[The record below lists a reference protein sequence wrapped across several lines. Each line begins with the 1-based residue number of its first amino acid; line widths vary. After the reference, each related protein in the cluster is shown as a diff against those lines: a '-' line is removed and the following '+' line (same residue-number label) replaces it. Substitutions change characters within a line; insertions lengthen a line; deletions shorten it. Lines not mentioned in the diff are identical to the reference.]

1 MRSALR
7 RRSTQ
12 ERAANGGVAAR
23 RAVLRWGW
31 LLFRRDWRQQLLVL
45 VLLAVAVAA
54 ASFRVTAAYNLVP
67 SSDARFGT
75 ADHRLDFDRSD
86 PRRLDAEVSAVR
98 AWFGTV
104 EVIGHRSVPVPG
116 SVEPLEL
123 RTQHPHGPYGASM
136 LRLRAGRYPAAG
148 GEVAVTDAVA
158 ATFQVGVGATLTLGG
173 RERTVVGLVEN
184 PGDLDDQFALLSPSA
199 ADPPE
204 TVTMLVQASRER
216 ATALPGGYGGRLESR
231 PACHAG
237 LLCLTPTQTERATAA
252 AGVLGLAT
260 VVLLLVALIAAAGF
274 VVVAQRRLRQL
285 GMLAAIGATQR
296 HLRLLLLANG
306 ATVGAIAAVAG
317 TALAGA
323 GWIAVAPRLETAAGH
338 RIDRFDLPWWL
349 IVAGMLLAVGTA
361 TAAAWWPAR
370 TAARIPVTLA
380 LSARP
385 PRPKPAHRSAVA
397 AGLLVVIGV
406 VCLAVGI
413 DSRRDQAN
421 PALVITGTLAIV
433 LAILFASPLAIRVLA
448 AAAARSPIAARL
460 ALRDLARYQARSG
473 AALAAISLALGI
485 AVATV
490 IAAAAA
496 AHTAGEGNLSD
507 RQLLFRIG
515 DAEPLI
521 PERTPAELAR
531 LRTAVDRLAATLDR
545 PAVVT
550 LDAAVNPA
558 DHEGRGG
565 HVLRPAVMLGRPVG
579 EHTLRDIGVLYVATP
594 ELLGHLGLDPALAS
608 PDTDVLTPHTGELR
622 FANLANPSKAAPD
635 HTTEAIPSVKTI
647 DLPAY
652 TSAPTSLITTNGL
665 RRGGWQPAPA
675 GWLVMA
681 RTPPTSAQLAQA
693 RQVAAD
699 TGMTVEAR
707 DNQTGLA
714 AIRTGATAAG
724 TLLALGIL
732 AMTVGLIRSEAG
744 GDLRTLTATGATST
758 TRRTLTA
765 ATSGALALLGVLLGA
780 TGAYLALLAGYHNDL
795 GALSRVPLLHLTVT
809 VVGLPLTAAAAGWL
823 LAGREPPTL
832 ARQPLA

>member
-1 MRSALR
+1 
-7 RRSTQ
+7 
-12 ERAANGGVAAR
+12 
-23 RAVLRWGW
+23 
-31 LLFRRDWRQQLLVL
+31 
-45 VLLAVAVAA
+45 
-54 ASFRVTAAYNLVP
+54 
-67 SSDARFGT
+67 
-75 ADHRLDFDRSD
+75 
-86 PRRLDAEVSAVR
+86 
-98 AWFGTV
+98 
-104 EVIGHRSVPVPG
+104 
-116 SVEPLEL
+116 
-123 RTQHPHGPYGASM
+123 
-136 LRLRAGRYPAAG
+136 
-148 GEVAVTDAVA
+148 
-158 ATFQVGVGATLTLGG
+158 
-173 RERTVVGLVEN
+173 
-184 PGDLDDQFALLSPSA
+184 
-199 ADPPE
+199 
-204 TVTMLVQASRER
+204 
-216 ATALPGGYGGRLESR
+216 
-231 PACHAG
+231 
-237 LLCLTPTQTERATAA
+237 
-252 AGVLGLAT
+252 
-260 VVLLLVALIAAAGF
+260 
-274 VVVAQRRLRQL
+274 
-285 GMLAAIGATQR
+285 
-296 HLRLLLLANG
+296 
-306 ATVGAIAAVAG
+306 
-317 TALAGA
+317 
-323 GWIAVAPRLETAAGH
+323 
-338 RIDRFDLPWWL
+338 
-349 IVAGMLLAVGTA
+349 
-361 TAAAWWPAR
+361 
-370 TAARIPVTLA
+370 
-380 LSARP
+380 
-385 PRPKPAHRSAVA
+385 
-397 AGLLVVIGV
+397 V

-490 IAAAAA
+490 ISAAAAE
-496 AHTAGEGNLSD
+496 HTAGEGNLSD

-531 LRTAVDRLAATLDR
+531 LRTAVDRLAATLGH

-565 HVLRPAVMLGRPVG
+565 RVLRPAVTLARPVG
-579 EHTLRDIGVLYVATP
+579 EHTLRDVGVLYVATP

-608 PDTDVLTPHTGELR
+608 PGTDVLTPHTGELR
-622 FANLANPSKAAPD
+622 FANLANPSEAAPD
-635 HTTEAIPSVKTI
+635 DTTEATPRVKKI

-699 TGMTVEAR
+699 TGMTVETR

-724 TLLALGIL
+724 MLLALGIL

-795 GALSRVPLLHLTVT
+795 GALSRVPLLHLAVT

>member
-1 MRSALR
+1 MRSALH

-31 LLFRRDWRQQLLVL
+31 RLFRREWHQQLLVL
-45 VLLAVAVAA
+45 MLLTVAMAA
-54 ASFRVTAAYNLVP
+54 AMFSVTAAYNLVP

-75 ADHRLDFDRSD
+75 ANHRLDFDKSD

-104 EVIGHRSVPVPG
+104 EVVGHRSVPVPG
-116 SVEPLEL
+116 SVETLEL
-123 RTQHPHGPYGASM
+123 RTQDPQGPYGAPM
-136 LRLRAGRYPAAG
+136 LRLRAGRYPAAA

-158 ATFQVGVGATLTLGG
+158 ATFQVGVGATLILGG
-173 RERTVVGLVEN
+173 PARTVVGLVEN
-184 PGDLDDQFALLSPSA
+184 PGDLDDEFTLLPPSA
-199 ADPPE
+199 ADPSE
-204 TVTMLVQASRER
+204 SVTMLVLASRDR

-296 HLRLLLLANG
+296 HLRLVLLANG

-349 IVAGMLLAVGTA
+349 IGAGMLLAVGTA

-397 AGLLVVIGV
+397 AGILVVIGV

-413 DSRRDQAN
+413 DPRRDQAN

-433 LAILFASPLAIRVLA
+433 LAILLASPLAIRVLA
-448 AAAARSPIAARL
+448 AAAVRSPIAVRL

-473 AALAAISLALGI
+473 AALSAISLALGI

-496 AHTAGEGNLSD
+496 EHTAGEGNLSD

-521 PERTPAELAR
+521 PERTPAELVR
-531 LRTAVDRLAATLDR
+531 LRTAVDRLAAPLDH

-550 LDAAVNPA
+550 LEAAVNPA

-565 HVLRPAVMLGRPVG
+565 QVLRPAVVLGRRIG

-594 ELLGHLGLDPALAS
+594 ELLGHLGLDPPS
-608 PDTDVLTPHTGELR
+608 VGPDTDVLTPHTGELR
-622 FANLANPSKAAPD
+622 FANLTNPSEAAPD
-635 HTTEAIPSVKTI
+635 DTPEAAPNVKTI

-652 TSAPTSLITTNGL
+652 TSAPASLITTNGL

-675 GWLVMA
+675 GWLVEA

-699 TGMTVEAR
+699 TGLTLETR

-724 TLLALGIL
+724 MLLALGIL
-732 AMTVGLIRSEAG
+732 AMTVGLIRGEAA
-744 GDLRTLTATGATST
+744 GDLRTLTASGATGT

-765 ATSGALALLGVLLGA
+765 ATSGALALLGGLLGA

-809 VVGLPLTAAAAGWL
+809 LIGLPLTAAAVGWL